1 MTMRRLLIPII
12 LLTVILLQESPALGQ
27 RLTEFLPEGRKA
39 DTAVVVCPGGSYYWL
54 AKRSE
59 GSEVAQWLNNNGY
72 AAYVLE
78 YPVSGW
84 RSWFSDIRRSCCT

>member
-1 MTMRRLLIPII
+1 MKNIGLVLCLLWM
-12 LLTVILLQESPALGQ
+12 VIGVNAQK
-27 RLTEFLPEGRKA
+27 LTEYLPENTT

-54 AKRSE
+54 ARNSE
-59 GSEVAQWLNNNGY
+59 GRDVARWLNQNGY

-84 RSWFSDIRRSCCT
+84 WS